1 MADITQSQQ
10 GFEPTALRQ
19 AFVEFV
25 EKWAKEYGYEK
36 QPRDEDEDEN
46 YSDFNITVDYIGT
59 HGNFMYIYDQEDF
72 ILLEL
77 PYERLKSAS
86 GSSLVYSLSANFPD
100 PPLFN
105 FYSLNITGGEY
116 GLQATLEVKKQI
128 ERRIKQIEK
137 KG

>member
-1 MADITQSQQ
+1 MVEIKQSQQ

-36 QPRDEDEDEN
+36 QPRDEDEN
-46 YSDFNITVDYIGT
+46 YSDFNITVDYRGT

-72 ILLEL
+72 IHLEL
-77 PYERLKSAS
+77 PYDRLKNAN
-86 GSSLVYSLSANFPD
+86 GSSLVYFLSADFPD

-105 FYSLNITGGEY
+105 FYSLNTTGGEY